1 MLNHTSVL
9 FPTRDLKRN
18 WVIVPNDWKCKI
30 KNKTSQKL
38 FFKIFCFNNS
48 GTRNIKDLQKHS
60 NKEIY
65 VTLQSDNTTHKPFQF
80 ISWSNFIE
88 WFQNL
93 SPGVGGKVLTDLFIK
108 CSDGYILLFAL
119 FFFLLNPAIH
129 RRQFTKYLMSQTVKN
144 KMSLIYILYSI
155 TSYF

>member
-1 MLNHTSVL
+1 MFSQISVL

-18 WVIVPNDWKCKI
+18 WVIVSNDWKCKI
-30 KNKTSQKL
+30 KTKTSQKP
-38 FFKIFCFNNS
+38 FFKIFCFNNI
-48 GTRNIKDLQKHS
+48 GTRKIKDLQKHS
-60 NKEIY
+60 NKEID
-65 VTLQSDNTTHKPFQF
+65 VTLQSDNTTQKPFQF

-93 SPGVGGKVLTDLFIK
+93 SPGIRGKVWTDLFIK
-108 CSDGYILLFAL
+108 CSDGYILLLVL
-119 FFFLLNPAIH
+119 FFFPLNPSIY

-155 TSYF
+155 TSCF